1 MVPRRSIFPYLVRAL
16 LLVALL
22 ALAACGSAAR
32 QVVEE
37 VMDMAAAT
45 LTAEAEQPQATAAPA
60 EAEATAAIDE
70 SAAAVSTEA
79 PADAPTAVAPT
90 EAAAPAEAVE
100 AVVISAQGFGQDN
113 TTVGY
118 AFVVSNP
125 NTATGFENIAY
136 QVAALDTA
144 GTVVATDSGYINVL
158 FAGET
163 QGVGGSL
170 FVDSG
175 ATVNSLTVQVSGGD
189 AVAGD
194 PVAGFTVEGG
204 QYIPGDFGNQATG
217 IVVSPFGRAFDDL
230 RVSAVAYDAAGAI
243 VGGGF
248 TFVNFVPANGRTGV
262 TVQVTAAGE
271 VAEVALYPALSAL
284 SFLDS
289 GDELPADGQALE
301 LLGQGV
307 GSSEFGSG
315 FGILVR
321 NPNTGYA
328 LENSRYRI
336 TGFDAAGN
344 VVATDEGYIEV
355 LLPGQ
360 TLGIGGSLFAA
371 GDSPIATTEALV
383 KAGDFIASDSTAIF
397 TTENVAYVPGD
408 FSSEV
413 TGTILNPHNAEVSD
427 LRVSAVAYDAA
438 DQIIGGGFTF
448 LDFVPAAGSAAA
460 SVPVTTNGEPARV
473 ELYAA
478 LSALSQVGD

>member
-1 MVPRRSIFPYLVRAL
+1 MVPRRSVFPHLLRAL
-16 LLVALL
+16 LLAALL
-22 ALAACGSAAR
+22 TLAACGGATR

-37 VMDMAAAT
+37 AMDMAAAT

-60 EAEATAAIDE
+60 EAEATATTDE
-70 SAAAVSTEA
+70 SAAISTEA
-79 PADAPTAVAPT
+79 PADTPTAVAPT
-90 EAAAPAEAVE
+90 EAAAPAEAVA
-100 AVVISAQGFGQDN
+100 AVVISDQGFGQDD

-125 NTATGFENIAY
+125 NAATGFENIEY
-136 QVAALDTA
+136 QVAILDAA

-163 QGVGGSL
+163 QGVGGAL

-175 ATVNSLTVQVSGGD
+175 ATVSTLTVQVSGGD
-189 AVAGD
+189 AVASD

-230 RVSAVAYDAAGAI
+230 RVSAVAYDAAGTI

-289 GDELPADGQALE
+289 DDELPADGQALE
-301 LLGQGV
+301 LLSQGV
-307 GSSEFGSG
+307 GSGEFGSG

-336 TGFDAAGN
+336 TAFDAAGN

-371 GDSPIATTEALV
+371 GDAPIATTEALV
-383 KAGDFIASDSTAIF
+383 KAGDFVASDSTAIF

-413 TGTILNPHNAEVSD
+413 TGTVINPHDAEVSD

-448 LDFVPAAGSAAA
+448 LDFVPAAGSAAV